1 MNPEIFF
8 LKYALPCSFILLLRK
23 EITKEEQK
31 LLYRSIKDEQLHLPK
46 KEIERIFWR
55 PMKFI
60 KSISN
65 LEAVQKYWRFDHNKH
80 IKQKG
85 FQDFEEK
92 FEKLCRVIPCEV
104 LDLTKNRAIVI
115 SDFFDGTMELKKD
128 FVNVKP
134 GDKVTKH
141 YDYICEKISER
152 LYKEIIENLKKIIV

>member
-1 MNPEIFF
+1 MKPEIFF
-8 LKYALPCSFILLLRK
+8 LRYAFPCSFILILRK
-23 EITKEEQK
+23 EITKEKQE
-31 LLYRSIKDEQLHLPK
+31 LFYRSAKDEQLHLSK

-65 LEAVQKYWRFDHNKH
+65 LESVQRYWRFDHNTH

-104 LDLTKNRAIVI
+104 LDSTENRAIVR

-141 YDYICEKISER
+141 YDYICEKISED
-152 LYKEIIENLKKIIV
+152 LYLNMIESLKKIT